1 MSDKYAKYRIDQ
13 QELSPNVDRWEK
25 YKVVPAQSNLELLAK
40 SAANGV
46 VSLADLPQTALSVV
60 EWLQNN
66 AQRVKSPTGEPIQE
80 SNFFSELP
88 LASSKIKGAL
98 KDYAGLD
105 IEPKPKGSGQRVLSH
120 AGDFAGGAG
129 IFGMFAKA
137 KKLKEAAKLAGGGA
151 GVGTISGELQEEG
164 VNPLLADL
172 GTAVVS
178 PFAVASGK
186 NLLNKFSATH
196 KQNIAKGKVA
206 NALKEQIGDENLPAV
221 IANIDNYKK
230 QTLPIDLQLTTAE
243 IAQDPGLS
251 KLYRTQSNSPALS
264 NTNAQNDAN
273 LLAAIEGMGETGLAE
288 SVRGEAVRA
297 PFVDKYDKVRAER
310 SEVTKPLY
318 DKLKA
323 LEEGINPIT
332 ARELLAKELEVASPG
347 NAAALKRY
355 STHLGEEGATLR
367 PIQIENTIQ
376 ELGDKVNAYA
386 RTGENNA
393 ARRYREI
400 KDAYEADLA
409 TSPVGLNHREEYRK
423 LSQPINEIET
433 SSLLNN
439 FVKKNKDVNKAEG
452 FVVSS
457 EKIPSLILNADLANT
472 RLLVNKAKG
481 DKELFD
487 LVKGTYID
495 KLLETTR
502 LASGNF
508 SYDKANKFLNNKYN
522 KEKLQVIFNGEER
535 KKLDQFLDTLER
547 RSKLDSMGKVS
558 GSDTHQ
564 KLKVEEDLKQSLAG
578 LGKMAGTAALN
589 ATGMGGIGSTLLN
602 MGRNRINAASSR
614 RYNAVLEDALVN
626 PEYFSELMS
635 QPQAI
640 KSFKDFYSP
649 TIPLYAPI
657 LKEMREE

>member
-25 YKVVPAQSNLELLAK
+25 YKVVPAQSNLELFAK

-46 VSLADLPQTALSVV
+46 VSLADLPQTALSAV

-66 AQRVKSPTGEPIQE
+66 AQRVKSPIGEPVEE

-105 IEPKPKGSGQRVLSH
+105 IEPKPNGSSQRVLAH
-120 AGDFAGGAG
+120 AGDFAGGGG

-137 KKLKEAAKLAGGGA
+137 KKLREMAKLAGGGA
-151 GVGTISGELQEEG
+151 GVGAISGELQEEG
-164 VNPLLADL
+164 MNPLIADL
-172 GTAVVS
+172 GTAVAS
-178 PFAVASGK
+178 PFAVAGGK
-186 NLLNKFSATH
+186 NLLNKFSNSH
-196 KQNIAKGKVA
+196 KQSIAKGKVA
-206 NALKEQIGDENLPAV
+206 NALKDQIGDENLPAI

-230 QTLPIDLQLTTAE
+230 QILPIDLQLTTAE
-243 IAQDPGLS
+243 IAQDPSLS

-264 NTNAQNDAN
+264 SASAQNDAK
-273 LLAAIEGMGETGLAE
+273 LLAAIEGIGETGLPE

-481 DKELFD
+481 DKELLD

-522 KEKLQVIFNGEER
+522 KEKLQVIFNGQER

-589 ATGMGGIGSTLLN
+589 ATGLGGIGSTLLN
-602 MGRNRINAASSR
+602 MGRNRINAASTG

-635 QPQAI
+635 QPQAV
-640 KSFKDFYSP
+640 KSLKDFYNP
-649 TIPLYAPI
+649 NLPLYAPI
-657 LKEMREE
+657 LKEMGEE

>member
-13 QELSPNVDRWEK
+13 PKISANVDRWEK

-40 SAANGV
+40 AAANGV
-46 VSLADLPQTALSVV
+46 VSLADLPQTALSAV
-60 EWLQNN
+60 EWLKNN
-66 AQRVKSPTGEPIQE
+66 VQRIKARPGEE
-80 SNFFSELP
+80 VEETNFFSELP

-98 KDYAGLD
+98 KDYAGVD
-105 IEPKPKGSGQRVLSH
+105 IEPRSKGAGQRVLSH

-137 KKLKEAAKLAGGGA
+137 KKIREMAKLAGGGA
-151 GVGTISGELQEEG
+151 GVGAISGELQEEG
-164 VNPLLADL
+164 MNPLLADI
-172 GTAVVS
+172 GTAVAS
-178 PFAVASGK
+178 PFAVASSK
-186 NLLNKFSATH
+186 NLLNKFS
-196 KQNIAKGKVA
+196 KSYKDSIAKTKVA
-206 NALKEQIGDENLPAV
+206 DALKQQIGDENLPT
-221 IANIDNYKK
+221 IIDNIDNYKK
-230 QTLPIDLQLTTAE
+230 QKLPIDLELTTSE

-264 NTNAQNDAN
+264 NVNAQNDAK
-273 LLAAIEGMGETGLAE
+273 LLAAIEGIGETGLPE

-297 PFVDKYDKVRAER
+297 PFVDKYNKVRAER
-310 SEVTKPLY
+310 NEITKPLY
-318 DKLKA
+318 DKLEA
-323 LEEGINPIT
+323 LKEGINPIN

-347 NAAALKRY
+347 NVAALKRY
-355 STHLGEEGATLR
+355 SNQLGDAESLLR
-367 PIQIENTIQ
+367 PIQVENTIQ

-386 RTGENNA
+386 RTGESNA
-393 ARRYREI
+393 ARKYREI

-457 EKIPSLILNADLANT
+457 EKIPNLILNADLNNT

-481 DKELFD
+481 NKELFD

-495 KLLETTR
+495 KLLETSR

-522 KEKLQVIFNGEER
+522 REKLQVIFNNAER

-547 RSKLDSMGKVS
+547 RSNLNNMGKVS

-589 ATGMGGIGSTLLN
+589 ATGLGGIGSTLLN
-602 MGRNRINAASSR
+602 MGRNKINAASAR
-614 RYNAVLEDALVN
+614 RYNSVLEDALVN
-626 PEYFSELMS
+626 PSYFKELMS
-635 QPQAI
+635 EPQNV
-640 KSFKDFYSP
+640 KSFKTFYDP
-649 TIPLYAPI
+649 KLPLYGPI
-657 LKEMREE
+657 LNEMSEE